1 MDLILTLVVLAI
13 VLGIAWWIVS
23 RIPGVG
29 GHWIV
34 QVIFGL
40 VALLFVLGL
49 FTGTVPRFPIL
60 R

>member
-1 MDLILTLVVLAI
+1 MNLILTLVVLAV

-29 GHWIV
+29 GSWIV

-40 VALLFVLGL
+40 VALLVVLGL
-49 FTGTVPRFPIL
+49 FTGGFPAFVVV

>member
-1 MDLILTLVVLAI
+1 MNLIVTLVVLAI

-40 VALLFVLGL
+40 VALLIVLGI
-49 FTGTVPRFPIL
+49 FTGSFPQFTL